1 MVHNLETLI
10 TMSNSKMPSRIM
22 KWGNWFIETI
32 DLKSLLQRCIILH
45 SYILLYDYNF
55 LSLCHHHSISY
66 VIYYLLL
73 MLIGNCKDHKFHS
86 Y

>member
-45 SYILLYDYNF
+45 SYILLWGTVAEIWLYFAAKCAN
-55 LSLCHHHSISY
+55 I
-66 VIYYLLL
+66 
-73 MLIGNCKDHKFHS
+73 
-86 Y
+86 